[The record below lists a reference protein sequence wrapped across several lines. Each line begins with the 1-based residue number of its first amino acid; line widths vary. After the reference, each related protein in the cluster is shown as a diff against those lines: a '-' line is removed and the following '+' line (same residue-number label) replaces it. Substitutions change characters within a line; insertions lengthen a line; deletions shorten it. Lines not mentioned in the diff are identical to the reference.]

1 MSYDTKYP
9 SHACVYSLNNPCT
22 QDPSSVDTAYINKS
36 LNEMLTEANKCF
48 NNNGDGTYTTY
59 DMSFNCKNIFYDL
72 SKVALSVTDP
82 SYQNLLDLV
91 NQVNTDLKILRKEDD
106 PSLKAGIEEKTRDLN
121 KSLLMNIMWTTLA
134 VTTLYYV
141 FRKI

>member
-9 SHACVYSLNNPCT
+9 SHACVYDSTTSCT
-22 QDPSSVDTAYINKS
+22 NTPSSDNNYINKS

-48 NNNGDGTYTTY
+48 TPNGTTY
-59 DMSFNCKNIFYDL
+59 NTSNSLNCKNIFYDL
-72 SKVALSVTDP
+72 SKVALSIKDRNDS
-82 SYQNLLDLV
+82 SYKNLLDLV